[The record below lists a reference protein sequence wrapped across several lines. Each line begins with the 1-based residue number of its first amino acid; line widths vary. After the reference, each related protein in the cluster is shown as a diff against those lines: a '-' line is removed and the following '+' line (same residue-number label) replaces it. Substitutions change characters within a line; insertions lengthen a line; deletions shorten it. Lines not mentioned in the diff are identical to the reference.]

1 MVAVGVKVDSVIAVA
16 VGSIAE
22 SAVGLMLLVVGEV
35 TGAVG
40 ISVVIIEGLLT
51 VGKELSLSSGAF
63 LPKTMHKTIMIIA
76 RKSPRRASKIHGNGF
91 FFAVAADNTVFSSN
105 DFIQYRQNCA
115 LSVNSDLQ

>member
-1 MVAVGVKVDSVIAVA
+1 MGSVVAVA

-22 SAVGLMLLVVGEV
+22 SAVGFVLLVAVALTV
-35 TGAVG
+35 AVVVG